1 MTTETGELVR
11 TDQGISSEVSGA
23 TDSAVQTLSVLYGS
37 QTGNAEFLA
46 SKIVDKANAQGYAA
60 ELMSL
65 DMLTPEDAARKD
77 RLLIVTATHDNGHMP
92 DNAQPFWD
100 QLQSAGADLFEDVP
114 FAVLAIGDSMYE
126 DFCKAGIDLDT
137 RLGELGGKRILDRL
151 DCDVDY
157 DLTSGKW
164 IKGMLETFKTVVPK
178 KPGKTPQASSAP
190 GTTPAEQPKTTRREP
205 DTATVVEARLLS
217 APESEKEVWH
227 YELEVSGDGRN
238 YRPGDSLAVIP
249 ANSGELVDDLL
260 AFLGLE
266 GSEVFGNDG
275 KTVRE
280 SLQNDYELRLP
291 HLGIVAWLVED
302 LAPDHPVRNLVESG
316 DRLALENW
324 LWGRDMLDVLQETR
338 STDVDPHEFIPMLR
352 PLQHR
357 SYSIAS
363 SPLADGDRVHL
374 TVSSVRYEAAG
385 RRHSGACSGFLQSA
399 AETKTA
405 MKVFPLP
412 AHEFH
417 LPDDSSTDVIMIGP
431 GVGIAPFRGFLRE
444 REVSQARGR
453 NWLLF
458 GDRHEKPSWLYQDEM
473 EELQTNGVLDRLSL
487 AFSRDQQGK
496 VYVQDRIREEG
507 KDVFAWLSGGASV
520 YVCGGKQIAPDIDE
534 ALLAVLISHGAM
546 TPERA
551 YDYLQSMKGEG
562 RYVKDVY

>member
-11 TDQGISSEVSGA
+11 IDQSISSEVSSD
-23 TDSAVQTLSVLYGS
+23 TDTAVQTLSVLYGS

-100 QLQSAGADLFEDVP
+100 QLQSADADLFEDVP

-126 DFCKAGIDLDT
+126 DFCKAGIDLDE

-164 IKGMLETFKTVVPK
+164 IKGMLETFKTVVPR
-178 KPGKTPQASSAP
+178 KPGMNPEGATVP
-190 GTTPAEQPKTTRREP
+190 GTRAAEQPKTTRREP
-205 DTATVVEARLLS
+205 DTATLVEARLLS

-227 YELEVSGDGRN
+227 YELEVSGDSRN

-249 ANSGELVDDLL
+249 ANSNELVEDLL
-260 AFLGLE
+260 AFLGLA
-266 GSEVFGNDG
+266 GSEVFNDGG

-302 LAPDHPVRNLVESG
+302 LAQDHPVRTLVESG
-316 DRLALENW
+316 DRNALEDW

-338 STDVDPHEFIPMLR
+338 STSVDPQEFLSMLR

-363 SPLADGDRVHL
+363 SPLSDGDRVHL
-374 TVSSVRYEAAG
+374 TVSSVRYETAG
-385 RRHSGACSGFLQSA
+385 RTHAGACSGYLQSA
-399 AETKTA
+399 ARTNAA

-417 LPDDSSTDVIMIGP
+417 LPQDSDTDVIMIGP
-431 GVGIAPFRGFLRE
+431 GVGVAPFRGFLHE
-444 REVSQARGR
+444 REVLQAKGR
-453 NWLLF
+453 NWLFF

-473 EELQTNGVLDRLSL
+473 EDLRGRGVLDRLSL

-496 VYVQDRIREEG
+496 FYVQDRMREEG
-507 KDVFAWLSGGASV
+507 AELAAWLAGGASV

-534 ALLAVLISHGAM
+534 ALLAVLRDHGGMTSEKAYEHLQAM
-546 TPERA
+546 KS
-551 YDYLQSMKGEG
+551 QG

>member
-1 MTTETGELVR
+1 MTTDTGELVR
-11 TDQGISSEVSGA
+11 TNQGTSSEVSSG
-23 TDSAVQTLSVLYGS
+23 TNTAVQTLSVLYGS

-46 SKIVDKANAQGYAA
+46 SKIVDKANGQGYSA

-65 DMLTPEDAARKD
+65 DMVTPQDAARKD

-92 DNAQPFWD
+92 DNAQPFWE
-100 QLQSAGADLFEDVP
+100 QLQSAGSDLFKDVP

-126 DFCKAGIDLDT
+126 DFCKAGIDLDE

-178 KPGKTPQASSAP
+178 KRDNNPEGSTVPGAN
-190 GTTPAEQPKTTRREP
+190 PAEQPKSTRREP

-227 YELEVSGDGRN
+227 YELEVSGDSRN
-238 YRPGDSLAVIP
+238 YRAGDSLAVIP
-249 ANSGELVDDLL
+249 ANSTELVEDLL
-260 AFLGLE
+260 AFLNLR
-266 GSEVFGNDG
+266 GSEVFGDDG

-280 SLQNDYELRLP
+280 TLQNDYELRLP

-302 LAPDHPVRNLVESG
+302 LAPDHPVRSLVESG
-316 DRLALENW
+316 DRNALEDW

-338 STDVDPHEFIPMLR
+338 TTDIDPQEFLSMLR

-363 SPLADGDRVHL
+363 SPLADGDRIHL
-374 TVSSVRYEAAG
+374 TVSSVRYEIAG

-399 AETKTA
+399 ACTNTA
-405 MKVFPLP
+405 IKVFPLP

-417 LPDDSSTDVIMIGP
+417 LPNDNSADVIMIGP
-431 GVGIAPFRGFLRE
+431 GVGVAPFRAFLRD

-453 NWLLF
+453 NWLFF
-458 GDRHEKPSWLYQDEM
+458 GDRHEKPSWLYQAEM
-473 EELQTNGVLDRLSL
+473 EELQSNGVLDRLSL

-496 VYVQDRIREEG
+496 LYVQDRIREEG
-507 KDVFAWLSGGASV
+507 EVIFAWLSGGASV
-520 YVCGGKQIAPDIDE
+520 YVCGGKQIAPDIDD
-534 ALLAVLISHGAM
+534 ALLTVLSSHGAM
-546 TPERA
+546 TPEKA
-551 YDYLQSMKGEG
+551 NDYLQSMKSEG

>member
-1 MTTETGELVR
+1 VTTDTGELVR
-11 TDQGISSEVSGA
+11 TNQGTSSGVSSE
-23 TDSAVQTLSVLYGS
+23 TDTAVQTLSVLYGS

-46 SKIVDKANAQGYAA
+46 SKIVDKANGQGYSA

-65 DMLTPEDAARKD
+65 DMLTPQDAARKD

-100 QLQSAGADLFEDVP
+100 QLQSAGSDLFRDVP

-126 DFCKAGIDLDT
+126 DFCKAGIDLDE

-164 IKGMLETFKTVVPK
+164 IKGMLETFTTVVPK
-178 KPGKTPQASSAP
+178 KRDNSPQDSTVPGAN
-190 GTTPAEQPKTTRREP
+190 PAEQPKSTRREP

-227 YELEVSGDGRN
+227 YELEVSGDSRN

-249 ANSGELVDDLL
+249 TNSIELVENLL
-260 AFLGLE
+260 EFLGLE
-266 GSEVFGNDG
+266 GSEAFGEDG

-280 SLQNDYELRLP
+280 TLQNDYELRLP

-316 DRLALENW
+316 DRNALENW

-338 STDVDPHEFIPMLR
+338 TTDVDPGEFLSKLR

-363 SPLADGDRVHL
+363 SPLADGNRVHL
-374 TVSSVRYEAAG
+374 TVSSVRYETAG
-385 RRHSGACSGFLQSA
+385 RRHSGACSAFLQSA
-399 AETKTA
+399 ARTKKA

-417 LPDDSSTDVIMIGP
+417 LPKDSSADVIMIGP
-431 GVGIAPFRGFLRE
+431 GVGVAPFRGFLRD

-453 NWLLF
+453 NWLFF
-458 GDRHEKPSWLYQDEM
+458 GDRHERPSWLYQAEM
-473 EELQTNGVLDRLSL
+473 EELQSNGVLDRLSL

-507 KDVFAWLSGGASV
+507 EDIFAWLSDGASV

-534 ALLAVLISHGAM
+534 ALLAVLGSHGAM
-546 TPERA
+546 TREKA
-551 YDYLQSMKGEG
+551 YDYVQSMKTEG

>member
-1 MTTETGELVR
+1 MTTDTGELVR
-11 TDQGISSEVSGA
+11 TDHGTSSEISSE
-23 TDSAVQTLSVLYGS
+23 TDTAVQTLSVLYGS

-46 SKIVDKANAQGYAA
+46 SNIVDKANAQGYSA

-65 DMLTPEDAARKD
+65 DMLSPDDAARKE
-77 RLLIVTATHDNGHMP
+77 RVLIVTATHDNGHMP

-100 QLQSAGADLFEDVP
+100 QLQSADSDLFKDVP

-126 DFCKAGIDLDT
+126 DFCKAGVDLDE
-137 RLGELGGKRILDRL
+137 RLGELGGKRILDRI

-164 IKGMLETFKTVVPK
+164 IKGMLETFKTVAPR
-178 KPGKTPQASSAP
+178 KPGTNPEGSTVQ
-190 GTTPAEQPKTTRREP
+190 GTRAAEQPKSTRREP

-217 APESEKEVWH
+217 APGSEKEVWH
-227 YELEVSGDGRN
+227 YELEVSGDSRN

-249 ANSGELVDDLL
+249 ANSIELVEDLL

-266 GSEVFGNDG
+266 GSEVFGDDG

-280 SLQNDYELRLP
+280 SLQDDYELRLP
-291 HLGIVAWLVED
+291 HLGIVAWLVEN
-302 LAPDHPVRNLVESG
+302 LATDHPVRSLVESG
-316 DRLALENW
+316 DRNALEDW

-338 STDVDPHEFIPMLR
+338 SKDVDPQEFLSMLR

-374 TVSSVRYEAAG
+374 TVSSVGYETAG
-385 RRHSGACSGFLQSA
+385 RRHTGACSGFLQSA
-399 AETKTA
+399 AQTRTA

-417 LPDDSSTDVIMIGP
+417 LPPDSSADVIMIGP
-431 GVGIAPFRGFLRE
+431 GVGVAPFRGFLRE

-453 NWLLF
+453 NWLFF
-458 GDRHEKPSWLYQDEM
+458 GDRHERPSWLYQTEM
-473 EELQTNGVLDRLSL
+473 EELQGTGVLDRLSL

-507 KDVFAWLSGGASV
+507 EEIFAWLSGGASV

-534 ALLAVLISHGAM
+534 ALLAVLSSHGAM
-546 TPERA
+546 TLDKA
-551 YDYLQSMKGEG
+551 QDYLQSMKGEG

>member
-1 MTTETGELVR
+1 MTTDTGELVR
-11 TDQGISSEVSGA
+11 TNQGTSSEVSSETG
-23 TDSAVQTLSVLYGS
+23 TAVQTLSVLYGS

-46 SKIVDKANAQGYAA
+46 SKIVDKANGQGYAA

-65 DMLTPEDAARKD
+65 DMLTPQDAARKD

-100 QLQSAGADLFEDVP
+100 QLQSAGSDLFKDVP

-126 DFCKAGIDLDT
+126 DFCKAGSDLDE

-164 IKGMLETFKTVVPK
+164 IRGMLETFKTVVPK
-178 KPGKTPQASSAP
+178 KRDNNPEDSTVPGAN
-190 GTTPAEQPKTTRREP
+190 PAEQPKGTRREP

-227 YELEVSGDGRN
+227 YELEVSGDSRN

-249 ANSGELVDDLL
+249 TNSIELVEDLL
-260 AFLGLE
+260 GFLGLA
-266 GSEVFGNDG
+266 GSEVFGEDG

-280 SLQNDYELRLP
+280 TLQNDYELRLP
-291 HLGIVAWLVED
+291 HLGIVAWLVEN

-316 DRLALENW
+316 DRNALEDW

-338 STDVDPHEFIPMLR
+338 TTDVDPGEFLSMLR

-363 SPLADGDRVHL
+363 SPLADGDRIHL
-374 TVSSVRYEAAG
+374 TVSTVQYETAG

-399 AETKTA
+399 AQTKTTI
-405 MKVFPLP
+405 KVFPLP

-417 LPDDSSTDVIMIGP
+417 LPHDNSADVIMVGP
-431 GVGIAPFRGFLRE
+431 GVGVAPFRGFLRD

-453 NWLLF
+453 NWLFF
-458 GDRHEKPSWLYQDEM
+458 GDRHEKPSWLYQEEM
-473 EELQTNGVLDRLSL
+473 EELQSNGVLNRLSV

-507 KDVFAWLSGGASV
+507 EDIFAWLSGGASV

-534 ALLAVLISHGAM
+534 ALLAVLRSHGAM
-546 TPERA
+546 TPEKA
-551 YDYLQSMKGEG
+551 HDYLQSLKSEG

>member
-1 MTTETGELVR
+1 
-11 TDQGISSEVSGA
+11 
-23 TDSAVQTLSVLYGS
+23 
-37 QTGNAEFLA
+37 
-46 SKIVDKANAQGYAA
+46 
-60 ELMSL
+60 
-65 DMLTPEDAARKD
+65 
-77 RLLIVTATHDNGHMP
+77 
-92 DNAQPFWD
+92 
-100 QLQSAGADLFEDVP
+100 
-114 FAVLAIGDSMYE
+114 
-126 DFCKAGIDLDT
+126 
-137 RLGELGGKRILDRL
+137 
-151 DCDVDY
+151 
-157 DLTSGKW
+157 
-164 IKGMLETFKTVVPK
+164 
-178 KPGKTPQASSAP
+178 
-190 GTTPAEQPKTTRREP
+190 
-205 DTATVVEARLLS
+205 
-217 APESEKEVWH
+217 
-227 YELEVSGDGRN
+227 
-238 YRPGDSLAVIP
+238 
-249 ANSGELVDDLL
+249 
-260 AFLGLE
+260 
-266 GSEVFGNDG
+266 
-275 KTVRE
+275 
-280 SLQNDYELRLP
+280 
-291 HLGIVAWLVED
+291 VAWLVED

-507 KDVFAWLSGGASV
+507 EDVFAWLSGGASV
-520 YVCGGKQIAPDIDE
+520 YVCGGKQIAPDVDE
-534 ALLAVLISHGAM
+534 ALLAVLISHGGM
-546 TPERA
+546 TPELA
-551 YDYLQSMKGEG
+551 HDYLQSMKGEG